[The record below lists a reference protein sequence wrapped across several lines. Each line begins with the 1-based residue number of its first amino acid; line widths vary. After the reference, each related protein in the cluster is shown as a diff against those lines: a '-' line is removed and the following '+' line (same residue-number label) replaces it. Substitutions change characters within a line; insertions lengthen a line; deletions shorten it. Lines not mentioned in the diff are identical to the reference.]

1 MVPFRIGS
9 DHSVSGHRLSTAEV
23 ESALILHKGVA
34 ETAVVG
40 AADDLTG
47 QAVFAFVTM
56 KPEFDS
62 AGTKEADLSKELA
75 LQVRKVIGPF
85 AAPKKIVRLTMMVD
99 QARLTCSILSMTCQ
113 RLDQERL

>member
-1 MVPFRIGS
+1 
-9 DHSVSGHRLSTAEV
+9 LSTAEV

-40 AADDLTG
+40 CADDLTG

-56 KPEFDS
+56 KPEFDFE
-62 AGTKEADLSKELA
+62 ATKEADLSKELA

-85 AAPKKIVRLTMMVD
+85 AAPKKIVSDYPVD
-99 QARLTCSILSMTCQ
+99 LGMH
-113 RLDQERL
+113 D